1 MKIAVV
7 TDDLVTISRHFGRA
21 RNYLVL
27 TVESGQVVRQ
37 EARPKAG
44 HDQFRLHEHDDH
56 DHDHDHEHGHG
67 MGKHSQEKHNLMMAN
82 LADCQVLIAG
92 GMGQGAWNSL
102 VQLGIKPVMTNEKQI
117 AVAVREYLDG
127 ELVEQPKLVH

>member
-27 TVESGQVVRQ
+27 TAEDGQVITQ
-37 EARPKAG
+37 EVRPKAG
-44 HDQFRLHEHDDH
+44 HDQLHLYEHHDH

-67 MGKHSQEKHNLMMAN
+67 LGQHSQEKHNLMMAN
-82 LADCQVLIAG
+82 LTDCQVLIAG
-92 GMGQGAWNSL
+92 GMGQGAWNNL
-102 VQLGIKPVMTNEKQI
+102 VQLGIRPVLTTVKQI
-117 AVAVREYLDG
+117 DVAVREYLDG

>member
-1 MKIAVV
+1 VKIAVV

-27 TVESGQVVRQ
+27 TVEDGQVVGQ

-56 DHDHDHEHGHG
+56 NHDHEHGHG
-67 MGKHSQEKHNLMMAN
+67 MGQHSQEKHNQMMAN
-82 LADCQVLIAG
+82 LTDCQVLIAG
-92 GMGQGAWNSL
+92 GMGQGAWNNL
-102 VQLGIKPVMTNEKQI
+102 IQLGVTPVLTNVKQI
-117 AVAVREYLDG
+117 DEAVRQYLDG